1 MKLKVNLEIL
11 AACNGMKLSQL
22 ADKAGLCRQN
32 LSAIKNRGTCSA
44 LTAVKIAT
52 ALGVE
57 VTDIIDEA
65 SQSIKR
71 ELQHFDEQVS
81 SIFFDVQNQQQ
92 KSINQVGIPPKT
104 SEIHDTE

>member
-1 MKLKVNLEIL
+1 MQKEAIKMKLKVNLEIL
-11 AACNGMKLSQL
+11 ACNGMKLSQL

-57 VTDIIDEA
+57 VTDIVDEA
-65 SQSIKR
+65 S
-71 ELQHFDEQVS
+71 
-81 SIFFDVQNQQQ
+81 
-92 KSINQVGIPPKT
+92 
-104 SEIHDTE
+104 